1 MNIWD
6 WVLMMVVMFTHF
18 QAVKYYMDRQ
28 MAQRIKTLNQL
39 EGSMERKFF
48 AAEEQVR
55 KLRDQ
60 LVAYN
65 LEITR
70 TLDKHKDSL

>member
-28 MAQRIKTLNQL
+28 MAKRIKTLNQL